1 VFNASARAHRW
12 RYTSNIITDEF
23 YHTCMSDVYADVKAH
38 FSKDPEVEVLK
49 GRGAQGI
56 KREGKLF
63 VMFMK
68 GDLIV
73 KLPEHRV
80 NEIIDIGDGVSFD
93 PGTGKPMKNR
103 VLIPARKRDM
113 WIKYS
118 IEAKNHAK

>member
-1 VFNASARAHRW
+1 
-12 RYTSNIITDEF
+12 
-23 YHTCMSDVYADVKAH
+23 MSDVYADVKAH
-38 FSKDPEVEVLK
+38 FANDPEVEVLK

-56 KREGKLF
+56 KRRGKLF

-73 KLPEHRV
+73 KLPEQRV
-80 NEIIDIGDGVSFD
+80 NEIIDTGDGEPFD

-103 VLIPARKRDM
+103 VLIPARKKDM

-118 IEAKNHAK
+118 EEAKKHSRAA

>member
-1 VFNASARAHRW
+1 MV
-12 RYTSNIITDEF
+12 
-23 YHTCMSDVYADVKAH
+23 DVYSEVKAH
-38 FSKDPEVEVLK
+38 FATDPEVEVLK

-56 KREGKLF
+56 KLGGKLF

-68 GDLIV
+68 GDLLV

-80 NEIIDIGDGVSFD
+80 KELIDTGDGVPYD

-103 VLIPARKRDM
+103 VLIPAFNKET

-118 IEAKNHAK
+118 MEAKKHARAK

>member
-1 VFNASARAHRW
+1 
-12 RYTSNIITDEF
+12 
-23 YHTCMSDVYADVKAH
+23 MSDVYTDVKAH
-38 FSKDPEVEVLK
+38 FADDPEVEVLK

-56 KREGKLF
+56 KRGGKLF

-73 KLPEHRV
+73 KLPEQRV
-80 NEIIDIGDGVSFD
+80 NEIIDIGDGEPFD

-103 VLIPARKRDM
+103 VLIPAKKSDK

-118 IEAKNHAK
+118 TEAKKHAK

>member
-1 VFNASARAHRW
+1 MLLCAHHRW
-12 RYTSNIITDEF
+12 RCMSIIITDDI

-38 FSKDPEVEVLK
+38 FANDPKVEVLK

-56 KREGKLF
+56 KRGGKLF

-68 GDLIV
+68 GNLIV

-103 VLIPARKRDM
+103 VLIPARNSDM

-118 IEAKNHAK
+118 IEAKKHAK

>member
-1 VFNASARAHRW
+1 
-12 RYTSNIITDEF
+12 
-23 YHTCMSDVYADVKAH
+23 MSDVYADVKAH
-38 FSKDPEVEVLK
+38 FADDLEVKVLK

-56 KREGKLF
+56 KLGGKLF

-68 GDLIV
+68 GNLIV

-80 NEIIDIGDGVSFD
+80 NEVIDTGDGEPFD

-103 VLIPARKRDM
+103 VLIPARNSDM

-118 IEAKNHAK
+118 IESKKHAK

>member
-1 VFNASARAHRW
+1 M
-12 RYTSNIITDEF
+12 T
-23 YHTCMSDVYADVKAH
+23 DVYSEIKAH
-38 FSKDPEVEVLK
+38 FATDPEVEVLK

>member
-1 VFNASARAHRW
+1 
-12 RYTSNIITDEF
+12 
-23 YHTCMSDVYADVKAH
+23 MSDVYVDVKAH
-38 FSKDPEVEVLK
+38 FANDPEVEVLK

-56 KREGKLF
+56 KRGGKLF

-73 KLPEHRV
+73 KLPENRV
-80 NEIIDIGDGVSFD
+80 KEIIDTGDGEPFD

-103 VLIPARKRDM
+103 VLIPARKKDM

-118 IEAKNHAK
+118 EEAKKHA

>member
-1 VFNASARAHRW
+1 
-12 RYTSNIITDEF
+12 
-23 YHTCMSDVYADVKAH
+23 MSDVYADVKAH
-38 FSKDPEVEVLK
+38 FADDLDVEVLK

-56 KREGKLF
+56 KRGGKLF

-68 GDLIV
+68 GDLVV

-80 NEIIDIGDGVSFD
+80 NEIIDNGDGVPFD

-103 VLIPARKRDM
+103 VLIPARNNDT

-118 IEAKNHAK
+118 LEAKKYVK